1 LGFSEEQYQLDDGSG
16 LSQKNK
22 LTPDMITKLLRFMY
36 KHEHGRVFFESLP
49 IPGTDSTLE
58 KRLKKEPY
66 SSRIRAKTGYI
77 DGTSALS
84 GYIETLNEEILVF
97 SILVNEVK
105 QGSIWKAK
113 RLQDAICRLLVAYN

>member
-1 LGFSEEQYQLDDGSG
+1 
-16 LSQKNK
+16 
-22 LTPDMITKLLRFMY
+22 
-36 KHEHGRVFFESLP
+36 
-49 IPGTDSTLE
+49 
-58 KRLKKEPY
+58 LKKEPY

-113 RLQDAICRLLVAYN
+113 RLQNAICRLLVAYN